1 MYPSSLPNIDLQVLP
16 TFPAHVQGSGPIT
29 VSKSGLTYTFGADFR
44 QIMHTTALTP
54 VADYHALLQNVETGS
69 FHRASLA
76 DIYANFDPPNGSI
89 GNDKLADMPEATVKG
104 RPAGSGTGAPQDIT
118 VSQAL
123 DSIGD
128 DVGTLA
134 VRGATGWEAL
144 APGDQWKVLTSMGAG
159 AVPQWVDNT
168 PANNTVTDAKV
179 YTPASAGD
187 PDAVKATKIAFLQ
200 GGTGAVERFVQD
212 KLREWV
218 SVKDFGAVG
227 DGVADD
233 TSAINAAIAAVNAAG
248 GGTVFFP
255 AGTYIVGDAG
265 GSTGISLLSK
275 VALRGA
281 GIGATTIKLK
291 DAADAHLIN
300 VADGT
305 TDVAVSDMTLD
316 GNRANQTVFVHC
328 LRVAGVTNLLAQNLE
343 IKEAHRY
350 GIGIQGGTNKNVRL
364 VNLDIHDTGADGID
378 IKNRNDDNEDIHIS
392 NVSVRSW
399 GNDGTLTAQAA
410 IDCRGPIRADSIWI
424 SSPVQADAVGF
435 RFRQGELS
443 EENGFGAHRASLSN
457 FDIRMGAGGTQI
469 GVNVVA
475 RDVMVCNG
483 YITGGLRGL
492 LVQDSGFRATNVV
505 IEATSNDG
513 VLLDALG
520 NDLDADGA
528 VLVGCT
534 AFNCGGD
541 GFDIEADG
549 CQLIGCFA
557 LNNNQG
563 VRIQAT
569 ADATQIIGGRFEGNT
584 VEQIGDSGTNTI
596 LVNPVGSTTSLFQN
610 EHLRIPIT
618 AAPDDHVFL
627 WGGTGGAVLSVEGS
641 STNADLILRGKGSSG
656 VRLRD
661 GDNADKVRVN
671 TTGIGFFGAAP
682 FARPT
687 YGAPTGTATRTAFA
701 TSTVTTQQLAERVK
715 ALIDDLRNYGLL
727 G

>member
-29 VSKSGLTYTFGADFR
+29 VSKSGLAYTFGADFR

-54 VADYHALLQNVETGS
+54 VADYHVLLQNVQTGS

-76 DIYANFDPPNGSI
+76 DIYANFDPPDGSI
-89 GNDKLADMPEATVKG
+89 GNAKLADN
-104 RPAGSGTGAPQDIT
+104 I
-118 VSQAL
+118 
-123 DSIGD
+123 
-128 DVGTLA
+128 
-134 VRGATGWEAL
+134 
-144 APGDQWKVLTSMGAG
+144 
-159 AVPQWVDNT
+159 
-168 PANNTVTDAKV
+168 VTDAKV
-179 YTPASAGD
+179 YTPASADD
-187 PDAVKATKIAFLQ
+187 PDAVKATKLSFLQ
-200 GGTGAVERFVQD
+200 AGTDAVYRTVQD
-212 KLREWV
+212 KLHEWV

-227 DGVADD
+227 DGIADD

-305 TDVAVSDMTLD
+305 IDVAVSDMTLD

-443 EENGFGAHRASLSN
+443 EDNGFGAHRASLSN
-457 FDIRMGAGGTQI
+457 FDIRMGAGATQI
-469 GVNVVA
+469 GVNVFA

-557 LNNNQG
+557 LNNDRG

-596 LVNPVGSTTSLFQN
+596 LVNPVGSTTSSFQN
-610 EHLRIPIT
+610 EHLRISGT
-618 AAPDDHVFL
+618 AAPADRVL
-627 WGGTGGAVLSVEGS
+627 LSGGTGGVIFSVEGS
-641 STNADLILRGKGSSG
+641 STNADVIVRGKGSSG
-656 VRLRD
+656 VRIRD
-661 GDNADKVRVN
+661 GANADKVRVN
-671 TTGIGFFGAAP
+671 TTGVGFFGATP

-687 YGAPTGTATRTAFA
+687 YGAPTGTATRTAFDTA
-701 TSTVTTQQLAERVK
+701 TVTTQQLAERVK
-715 ALIDDLRNYGLL
+715 ALIDDLRNYGLV